1 MTKHKSLRKL
11 NTTLLDTKTQNHFVE
26 RRQRTPTPAEI
37 SCDADNLGAKVH
49 KN

>member
-11 NTTLLDTKTQNHFVE
+11 SMTSLDTKTQNHFVE
-26 RRQRTPTPAEI
+26 KREGTAPPAEI
-37 SCDADNLGAKVH
+37 SSNADNLGAKVR